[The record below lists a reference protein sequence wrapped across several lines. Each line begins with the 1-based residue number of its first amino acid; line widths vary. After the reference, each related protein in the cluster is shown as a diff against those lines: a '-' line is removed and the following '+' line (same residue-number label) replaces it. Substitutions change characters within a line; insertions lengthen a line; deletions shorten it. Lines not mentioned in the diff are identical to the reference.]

1 MTTPDPT
8 PALPA
13 QSADGQAR
21 QSALIRLP
29 QSLAAGPEGGASV
42 TYRSHGRTLIIGP
55 EAAAVAAAEGL
66 LTTLEVYVLLTD
78 GAGDDIT
85 RPDVGPLGERVLRAR
100 RTLTQ
105 GHLGAFR
112 VQVHDRGTEVDAA
125 AKLGLAPEAGFDL
138 LLDLDD
144 PPGLT
149 QEKPPPG
156 YFAPG
161 GPQALER
168 ALTELPELIGEFDK
182 PRYFDYRFELC
193 AHGARGQTGCT
204 RCLEAC
210 ATGAIRPS
218 GDGIEVDPYLCQ
230 GCGSCATVCP
240 SGAISYAWPPAETLI
255 DALRG
260 LLRQYREQGG
270 TQPTILFHDSE
281 TGAAV
286 ITSWAATLPESVL
299 PVAVE
304 DVGAIGP
311 ESWLAALAYG
321 AGAVR
326 LLVPPA
332 TPPSEREATVAQ
344 IGHAEAMLAGLGYTT
359 GRIAVMNPEDGP
371 GSLAPAEPLVG
382 QPATFAGLGGKR
394 AVLRHALGHL
404 HAQAPAPA
412 QSQPLAPGAAYG
424 AVQVD
429 GEACTLCMACVSVC
443 PPGALIG
450 GGDEPRLL
458 FREDRCVQCGLCEP
472 TCPEDAI
479 TLVPR
484 MNYRAHLEPAE
495 QVLNEEPMH
504 HCPGCGKAFATRKV
518 IELME
523 QRLAGHWMFQDDK
536 SRQRLY
542 LCEDC
547 RVRAAMSDQHGIDP
561 YG

>member
-8 PALPA
+8 AALSA

-21 QSALIRLP
+21 QAALSRLP
-29 QSLAAGPEGGASV
+29 QSLVAGPEGGASI

-55 EAAAVAAAEGL
+55 EGAAVAAAERL
-66 LTTLEVYVLLTD
+66 RTTLEVYVLLTD

-85 RPDVGPLGERVLRAR
+85 RPDVGSLGERVLRAR

-125 AKLGLAPEAGFDL
+125 TKLGLAPEAGFDL

-144 PPGLT
+144 PPGLA

-168 ALTELPELIGEFDK
+168 ALTELPDLIGEFDK

-210 ATGAIRPS
+210 ATAAIRPS

-260 LLRQYREQGG
+260 LLRQSREQGG
-270 TQPTILFHDSE
+270 TQPTVLFHDSE

-321 AGAVR
+321 AGTVR

-332 TPPSEREATVAQ
+332 TPPSELEATVAQ

-359 GRIAVMNPEDGP
+359 GRIAMINPEDGP
-371 GSLAPAEPLVG
+371 SSLAPAEPLVG

-404 HAQAPAPA
+404 HGHAPAPA
-412 QSQPLAPGAAYG
+412 ESQPLAPGAAYG

-458 FREDRCVQCGLCEP
+458 FREDRCVQCGLCESRC
-472 TCPEDAI
+472 TI
-479 TLVPR
+479 VPAAAR
-484 MNYRAHLEPAE
+484 PSPRA
-495 QVLNEEPMH
+495 
-504 HCPGCGKAFATRKV
+504 R
-518 IELME
+518 
-523 QRLAGHWMFQDDK
+523 
-536 SRQRLY
+536 
-542 LCEDC
+542 
-547 RVRAAMSDQHGIDP
+547 
-561 YG
+561 